1 MKRLKINR
9 VFCFTFICLL
19 FFSRCTEEKSK
30 CSEYIITGKYQNET
44 LSETIIILDTVNYV
58 HQYRVNGILKSDT
71 STYWFSST
79 AQEPQCLNTI
89 QFRNFYISDSS
100 FYWTYESNLDGSFYM
115 GHFEYYYYTDSSA
128 MVVNLDDNNNVLYLQ
143 RTAKK

>member
-19 FFSRCTEEKSK
+19 FFSRCTEEKST

-58 HQYRVNGILKSDT
+58 HQYHVNGILKSDT
-71 STYWFSST
+71 STYWFSSFF
-79 AQEPQCLNTI
+79 QEPYCSNMISLN
-89 QFRNFYISDSS
+89 NFFISDST
-100 FYWTYESNLDGSFYM
+100 FYWTHEHYYDGSQGLTYFQND
-115 GHFEYYYYTDSSA
+115 YYKKTA
-128 MVVNLDDNNNVLYLQ
+128 ILKVGIDDNNNVLYLQ